1 MEKEREIGREGK
13 RYYIETDY
21 SVSTRK
27 SRRDRNRRK
36 KRDLKRKKEKE
47 IFLNFFST
55 KLLDIEICLL

>member
-1 MEKEREIGREGK
+1 MEKEREIGRERK

-21 SVSTRK
+21 SIFTRK
-27 SRRDRNRRK
+27 SRRK